1 MAKAK
6 ARESL
11 QKKVERLEREN
22 HELRKLNE
30 AVIADNR
37 RQGAELIKMSNRVD
51 EDIKTS
57 SVYQAIERELD
68 AIKMRNSLLENENK
82 RLRQKNDDLI
92 DMLNQSKDQKP
103 KKNPM
108 GAGRKAND
116 AKQQAR
122 HTQFADLLAQKK
134 TMREIIQIM
143 GISQRTYFRYLNYVK
158 NN

>member
-6 ARESL
+6 PRESL

-30 AVIADNR
+30 AVIADNL

-103 KKNPM
+103 KKESHGCWP
-108 GAGRKAND
+108 
-116 AKQQAR
+116 
-122 HTQFADLLAQKK
+122 
-134 TMREIIQIM
+134 E
-143 GISQRTYFRYLNYVK
+143 SE
-158 NN
+158 

>member
-1 MAKAK
+1 
-6 ARESL
+6 
-11 QKKVERLEREN
+11 
-22 HELRKLNE
+22 
-30 AVIADNR
+30 
-37 RQGAELIKMSNRVD
+37 
-51 EDIKTS
+51 
-57 SVYQAIERELD
+57 
-68 AIKMRNSLLENENK
+68 
-82 RLRQKNDDLI
+82 
-92 DMLNQSKDQKP
+92 
-103 KKNPM
+103 M